1 MEGSTGRESILVAE
15 EVIVVT
21 GVVDT
26 VVLGVVDPSVGL
38 ADGAAV
44 GVLDAGAALGC
55 SVPGG
60 GERND
65 RAHAGA
71 FLSLPFAPKRSVT
84 AESAKP
90 PIWRA
95 TWSGNGSH
103 NSSIG

>member
-38 ADGAAV
+38 ADGTAV

-71 FLSLPFAPKRSVT
+71 FLSYRSRHNVSQRRARNPRSGGLPGAGMGPTT
-84 AESAKP
+84 AV
-90 PIWRA
+90 
-95 TWSGNGSH
+95 
-103 NSSIG
+103 